1 MEDKKLV
8 SRFVVLT
15 FCIAYG
21 VSGALVVLGRWGY
34 QVYGWVQTPAQWAAN
49 LPFALYI
56 LSPAIASYGTLRR
69 SGRAISFPQWL
80 GAVFHVE
87 KKGAP
92 YLFVAAGL
100 VVYFAIHG
108 IAFGQVRLSLPL
120 SAFFLSL
127 PGNLI
132 IGGMEEA
139 GWSYLLQPALCR
151 RWGYLRSCLLTGGI
165 WILWHIPLFFIPGTS
180 HEQGMISFWMFAVQ
194 CLSLRFFF
202 GAVIQ
207 LWGES
212 AVFLCVLFH
221 TMFNAAFSVFG
232 AMTTTWRGTMGAN
245 GAIVLLS
252 AAAVAISGKR
262 SAKMDE
268 ENSAGAG

>member
-15 FCIAYG
+15 FCIAYT
-21 VSGALVVLGRWGY
+21 VSGALIVLGRLGY

-69 SGRAISFPQWL
+69 SGRAVSFPQWL

-108 IAFGQVRLSLPL
+108 TAFGQVRLSLPL

-139 GWSYLLQPALCR
+139 GW
-151 RWGYLRSCLLTGGI
+151 
-165 WILWHIPLFFIPGTS
+165 
-180 HEQGMISFWMFAVQ
+180 QGA
-194 CLSLRFFF
+194 
-202 GAVIQ
+202 GAPEARDASEETAEAGV
-207 LWGES
+207 
-212 AVFLCVLFH
+212 
-221 TMFNAAFSVFG
+221 G
-232 AMTTTWRGTMGAN
+232 ATHGCA
-245 GAIVLLS
+245 
-252 AAAVAISGKR
+252 
-262 SAKMDE
+262 
-268 ENSAGAG
+268 AGAGEMGTAGAPEASCEVRLSGSGRREAGNTSGVNSSG